1 MQHFIEGKD
10 TTAAVGKDS
19 KEVQSRAISAG
30 KVETAN
36 ELDPMREIKRKL
48 QESLIDRQKRVDF
61 LEKTTKINSN
71 LEKLDSSIR

>member
-10 TTAAVGKDS
+10 PTAAGKNL

-48 QESLIDRQKRVDF
+48 QESLIDR
-61 LEKTTKINSN
+61 
-71 LEKLDSSIR
+71 